1 MYILFFPAATLFSVK
16 STFLLKRVDFTEI
29 PNLNFLTYE
38 HVFAG
43 MKVKD
48 DDDDDGTGFNMPD
61 NFDLPDRENRE
72 NRDNR
77 ETETIDDIETVDVE
91 MSDFNDILEFFEKGM
106 KINDFSSA
114 ATYLQ
119 YFPSNQRFY

>member
-1 MYILFFPAATLFSVK
+1 
-16 STFLLKRVDFTEI
+16 
-29 PNLNFLTYE
+29 
-38 HVFAG
+38 

-48 DDDDDGTGFNMPD
+48 DDDGIGFKMPD
-61 NFDLPDRENRE
+61 NCDLPDEIIQEKLPPPTYAIIRPDSPTSDNFENRENRE

-114 ATYLQ
+114 ATYNIFRQ
-119 YFPSNQRFY
+119 INVFTKES